1 MLERAALFNGYY
13 IEQVNFGL
21 VPNIDLFFVIFSKFV
36 KENVEICTIIDII
49 NERGCPSCGAK

>member
-21 VPNIDLFFVIFSKFV
+21 APYIDLFFLLFLDKFV
-36 KENVEICTIIDII
+36 KESVKTCTTI
-49 NERGCPSCGAK
+49 